1 MNINPLPSIVALIG
15 IISLETNVFGVAD
28 KPSATDGYLYAKPS
42 ICFIF
47 FLWLRIKHQ
56 ADLFWLPWFAP
67 NFPSL
72 DHRKAYI
79 QLRLATGI

>member
-15 IISLETNVFGVAD
+15 IISLETNVLGVAD
-28 KPSATDGYLYAKPS
+28 KPSATDGYLYVKPS

-56 ADLFWLPWFAP
+56 ADLFWLP
-67 NFPSL
+67 
-72 DHRKAYI
+72 
-79 QLRLATGI
+79 